1 MLAKY
6 RVILT
11 LPGASYFVL
20 AGLIARFP
28 ISMYGL
34 GAVLLVQSRTGS
46 YFEAGVVSAAFAISA
61 AVGGPVTSRFA
72 DRLGQNRLI
81 PLLLSMHVST
91 LLVTIFLIIQ
101 NINIF

>member
-1 MLAKY
+1 M
-6 RVILT
+6 
-11 LPGASYFVL
+11 L

-46 YFEAGVVSAAFAISA
+46 YFKAGVLSAAFAISA
-61 AVGGPVTSRFA
+61 AVGGPITSRLA
-72 DRLGQNRLI
+72 DRLGQNKLI
-81 PLLLSMHVST
+81 PIQLSLHVST

-101 NINIF
+101 YQNLILGLL